1 MRTIVPVPSWDDV
14 DVPEDGDLVRRADLV
29 DAYQALANRD
39 QYQAGQIGNNLSDIN
54 VLKDARIDFLNRSSY
69 TMRRLGV
76 TGAGRTYENGD
87 RIDFA
92 DSSASRDPISRP
104 ASWGWS
110 TSNRTISVPYLANTI
125 IEVAVDLNVTISGVG
140 LHILSL
146 NVGGSIKTLLS
157 TSSSGTVA
165 VREVMH
171 FVLPE
176 GADYRE
182 AFVVLAGVTTS
193 EATLTENSSILIK
206 VL

>member
-39 QYQAGQIGNNLSDIN
+39 QYQAGQIGSHQSDIN
-54 VLKDARIDFLNRSSY
+54 MLKDARVEFLNRSSY

-92 DSSASRDPISRP
+92 DSSANRAPISRP
-104 ASWGWS
+104 TSWGWS
-110 TSNRTISVPYLANTI
+110 VPNRTISVPYLANTI
-125 IEVAVDLNVTISGVG
+125 IEVALDLTVTISGSG
-140 LHILSL
+140 LHLLVL
-146 NVGGSIKTLLS
+146 NVGGSAKNVFS
-157 TSSSGTVA
+157 TDSSGTVV

-171 FVLPE
+171 FVLAA

-182 AFVVLAGVTTS
+182 AFVGLVGGAAS

>member
-39 QYQAGQIGNNLSDIN
+39 QYQAGQIGSHENAIN
-54 VLKDARIDFLNRSSY
+54 MLNDARIEFLNRSSY
-69 TMRRLGV
+69 AMRRLGV
-76 TGAGRTYENGD
+76 TGAGRTYEGGD

-92 DSSASRDPISRP
+92 DSSANRIPISRP

-110 TSNRTISVPYLANTI
+110 IPNRAISVPYLANTI
-125 IEVAVDLNVTISGVG
+125 IEVALDLTVTISGVG
-140 LHILSL
+140 AHILSL
-146 NVGGSIKTLLS
+146 NVGGSNRGLLL
-157 TSSSGTVA
+157 TDSSGTVV

-171 FVLPE
+171 FVLPA
-176 GADYRE
+176 GADYRD
-182 AFVVLAGVTTS
+182 AFVLLAGSTA
-193 EATLTENSSILIK
+193 EATLTESSSILIK